1 METTNTRFDNFLID
15 TTKTIAE
22 LKQSLQYTQHE
33 VEDLKTQMSKNQ
45 PLNTAD
51 VACMKHN
58 YAESRTIDYIE
69 NQSRRN
75 NVRID
80 GVPEEANETWGKTEE
95 MVKQQ
100 MTKTFSI
107 PQIEVDQIKIER
119 AHRTGAS
126 KAKDGKNKPRTI
138 MVKFTS
144 FKDREL
150 LLQKA
155 CQVKPRGIFVNED
168 YSSKTLMKRKELIP
182 KMMALR
188 AEGKYAYI
196 SFDKLVVKDHR

>member
-1 METTNTRFDNFLID
+1 MGE
-15 TTKTIAE
+15 
-22 LKQSLQYTQHE
+22 
-33 VEDLKTQMSKNQ
+33 
-45 PLNTAD
+45 
-51 VACMKHN
+51 
-58 YAESRTIDYIE
+58 
-69 NQSRRN
+69 
-75 NVRID
+75 
-80 GVPEEANETWGKTEE
+80 KTEE

-119 AHRTGAS
+119 AYRTGAS

-155 CQVKPRGIFVNED
+155 RQVKPRGLFVNED

>member
-1 METTNTRFDNFLID
+1 ML
-15 TTKTIAE
+15 
-22 LKQSLQYTQHE
+22 
-33 VEDLKTQMSKNQ
+33 KNQ

-51 VACMKHN
+51 FACMKEQLRIVEDN
-58 YAESRTIDYIE
+58 VDYIE

-80 GVPEEANETWGKTEE
+80 CVPEEGNETWENTAE
-95 MVKQQ
+95 MVTQQ
-100 MTKTFSI
+100 MTKPFSI
-107 PQIEVDQIKIER
+107 SQIEVDTINIER

-126 KAKDGKNKPRTI
+126 NAKYGKDKPRTI

-155 CQVKPRGIFVNED
+155 RQVKPRGIFVNED
-168 YSSKTLMKRKELIP
+168 YSSKTLMKRK
-182 KMMALR
+182 
-188 AEGKYAYI
+188 
-196 SFDKLVVKDHR
+196 